1 MSQSTPVIQYKGPS
15 LSVAA
20 IQVFKEDVYV
30 CYNGSE
36 LRRFNLKVIYNS
48 NTSHLYTQFLKK
60 QRCNVWHFANFG
72 FETIWLIAKDDL
84 MITTGL
90 TKVTNTCKLI

>member
-1 MSQSTPVIQYKGPS
+1 MRPEVLESFRSVVKTKLQGGKSVNQSTPVTQYKGPN

-36 LRRFNLKVIYNS
+36 LRRFNLKVILNCAF
-48 NTSHLYTQFLKK
+48 N
-60 QRCNVWHFANFG
+60 
-72 FETIWLIAKDDL
+72 
-84 MITTGL
+84 
-90 TKVTNTCKLI
+90 